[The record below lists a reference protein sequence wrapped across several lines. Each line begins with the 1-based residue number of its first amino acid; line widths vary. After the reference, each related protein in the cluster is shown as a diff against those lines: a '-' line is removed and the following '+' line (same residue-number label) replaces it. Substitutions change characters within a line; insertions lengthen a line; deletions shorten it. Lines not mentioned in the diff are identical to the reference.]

1 MSQMTGTT
9 VAVLIFYTVMEV
21 TRAQLPSARPT
32 ARPSFFEGE
41 GGGVGGAPSPAPTGP
56 TTSPS
61 SEPTSTPSITPTAQ
75 HTTQTPSTFTTESPL
90 GSIAFSLDQCQ
101 PINPELETCDTP
113 NPVYPNG
120 EALSDTFLLS
130 TYEAGL
136 VASLQNFDSEPV
148 SSPVPNAIFFPP
160 GSAFNGSVDISAQN
174 GFLVWRQCKSAAA
187 AAAAAKCDR

>member
-1 MSQMTGTT
+1 MGWQPSGSQCTGQEFNDTQT
-9 VAVLIFYTVMEV
+9 CQRACVPRTPSLIGCSVN
-21 TRAQLPSARPT
+21 PT
-32 ARPSFFEGE
+32 AE
-41 GGGVGGAPSPAPTGP
+41 
-56 TTSPS
+56 PS
-61 SEPTSTPSITPTAQ
+61 SEPTSSTSSPSITPTAQ
-75 HTTQTPSTFTTESPL
+75 HTTQTPSTSTTESPL

-136 VASLQNFDSEPV
+136 VASLQNFDSEPA
-148 SSPVPNAIFFPP
+148 SSPVPNAIFSPP

-187 AAAAAKCDR
+187 AAAAAAKCDR